1 MKVCPVC
8 QYEEEQEDEV
18 SCAICGSDLESEGS
32 VIEEIT
38 TEEPS
43 TNEEILDS
51 KSVDKTSSSAELSSS
66 QEELAPADSSSM
78 TDEEKAIEEALSASE
93 VTSSEDSNSSTFFS
107 DLWSQT
113 SDSFVVLFGNL
124 DGFFK
129 TDSKIN
135 YKAPLIALV
144 ISILLFFSVIGLAVT
159 TVPLPDEESSDGM
172 LPVTPYRKNGIEIG
186 RGVSDPFTG
195 EPFNCEIW
203 DAMRYEDFR
212 VEDPEDDF
220 LTYAITDTNQSGTVD
235 NSERYGCF
243 VNMSWMSGISFVFFN
258 IILFICVLYLYS
270 SVSNKSIIQ
279 PIIVF
284 GLAESVLFI
293 LYGGILN
300 KLIEPLILTVG
311 LVCAICL
318 IVSVGVLLAR
328 VVRERT
334 LDDPPTLTFYLFMIA
349 VALLI
354 SSVFFNY
361 AQGPYLICT
370 DEYGT
375 SPRTEIID
383 GNVTIMDSE
392 LEEMRNNIDFEEQTV
407 CQRVGYKALLVKP
420 FYLEGGGSDSMI
432 LLLASTF
439 IFIGAGNWLISST
452 KIRDIEE
459 AKYFSMI
466 ISGLVLQFLILAY
479 NLVTN
484 GDDGLVMDTNDT
496 MLTVM
501 AVGVASVGLYSF
513 YKKRSGDASSMGV
526 AYFGIFAAGIFA
538 LFGTFLSPILIG
550 GNDVAIP
557 QDSQG
562 RLYLLMTTLVT
573 AIGFWLS
580 YKFGS
585 RKLQEFSIASDM
597 AMPNREDPFAP
608 TVPGQQAAMPEW
620 TVDSAMEFLMQEYG
634 DDFQIEL
641 KHTTEHTPDMAL
653 VEKTMMDNVDQSVTI
668 RQGIE
673 VDYNVKFEE
682 IAEAY
687 STTRD
692 TVDEVITHLTSGKNI
707 MLFGEPGTGK
717 TALSNILLTKLCG
730 EIDQPNGSKAPN
742 YTIVT
747 ANAEWSN
754 FDVIGGISPDDS
766 GGYFFK
772 DGYVAEAAKLCE
784 KSIVETGKPHYLVID
799 EFNRANIDEAFG
811 KLFTVFEYRD
821 KQPLLTHKETG
832 GAPFMMPP
840 EFRIIGTMNTQD
852 KNTLFNVGFAL
863 MRRFAFVEIGLP
875 DPSDEYNRMPVFV
888 YFKLKKL
895 GLVPDRPEGDGLWK
909 FGEKCKHFPSR
920 KFDFYDDDNNMYK
933 CHEKLVKF
941 LAPDEVPKRGD
952 EVAVGVRTF
961 RKIGPALL
969 IDSMVT
975 IFNSIQ
981 KYGPDLALDKVI
993 RSNIMPSLEGLERS
1007 EIRCLFLKSKEVLG
1021 PDSLVTETFD
1031 RMANSDSLSLF

>member
-32 VIEEIT
+32 VAEEISADESSKIEESLDVNSSDDKSGS
-38 TEEPS
+38 TELPS
-43 TNEEILDS
+43 IEDNKI
-51 KSVDKTSSSAELSSS
+51 
-66 QEELAPADSSSM
+66 PADSSSI
-78 TDEEKAIEEALSASE
+78 TDDEKAIEEALSASE
-93 VTSSEDSNSSTFFS
+93 VTSSEDSGSSTSFS
-107 DLWSQT
+107 EMWAQT
-113 SDSFVVLFGNL
+113 QASFGSLFGKL

-144 ISILLFFSVIGLAVT
+144 ISILLFFSIIGLAVT

-220 LTYAITDTNQSGTVD
+220 LTYAVTDTNQSGTVD
-235 NSERYGCF
+235 SSERYGCF
-243 VNMSWMSGISFVFFN
+243 VNMSWMSGISFVLFN

-293 LYGGILN
+293 LYGGALN

-334 LDDPPTLTFYLFMIA
+334 LDDPPSLTFYLFMIA
-349 VALLI
+349 VALLL

-375 SPRTEIID
+375 SPRTEIIA
-383 GNVTIMDSE
+383 GNVTFMDSE
-392 LEEMRNNIDFEEQTV
+392 LEEMRANIDFEEQTV

-420 FYLEGGGSDSMI
+420 FYLEGGGSDGML

-484 GDDGLVMDTNDT
+484 GEDGLVMDTNDT

-501 AVGVASVGLYSF
+501 AVGVASVGLFSF
-513 YKKRSGDASSMGV
+513 YKKRRGDASSMGV

-550 GNDVAIP
+550 GNDVEIP
-557 QDSQG
+557 KDSQG
-562 RLYLLMTTLVT
+562 RLYLLLTTLVT

-620 TVDSAMEFLMQEYG
+620 TVDSAMEFLMAEYG
-634 DDFQIEL
+634 DEFQIEL

-766 GGYFFK
+766 GGYYFK

-784 KSIVETGKPHYLVID
+784 KSIVETGRPHYLVID

-895 GLVPDRPEGDGLWK
+895 GLVPDRPEGDNLWK
-909 FGEKCKHFPSR
+909 FGEKCKHFASR

-941 LAPDEVPKRGD
+941 LAPDETPKRGD
-952 EVAVGVRTF
+952 EVTVGVRTF

>member
-1 MKVCPVC
+1 
-8 QYEEEQEDEV
+8 
-18 SCAICGSDLESEGS
+18 
-32 VIEEIT
+32 
-38 TEEPS
+38 
-43 TNEEILDS
+43 
-51 KSVDKTSSSAELSSS
+51 
-66 QEELAPADSSSM
+66 
-78 TDEEKAIEEALSASE
+78 
-93 VTSSEDSNSSTFFS
+93 
-107 DLWSQT
+107 
-113 SDSFVVLFGNL
+113 
-124 DGFFK
+124 
-129 TDSKIN
+129 
-135 YKAPLIALV
+135 
-144 ISILLFFSVIGLAVT
+144 
-159 TVPLPDEESSDGM
+159 
-172 LPVTPYRKNGIEIG
+172 
-186 RGVSDPFTG
+186 
-195 EPFNCEIW
+195 
-203 DAMRYEDFR
+203 MRYEDFR

-220 LTYAITDTNQSGTVD
+220 LTYAVTDTNQSGTVD
-235 NSERYGCF
+235 SSERYGCF
-243 VNMSWMSGISFVFFN
+243 VNMSWMSGISFVLFN

-293 LYGGILN
+293 LYGGALN

-334 LDDPPTLTFYLFMIA
+334 LDDPPSLTFYLFMIA
-349 VALLI
+349 VALLL

-375 SPRTEIID
+375 SPRTEIIA
-383 GNVTIMDSE
+383 GNVTFMDSE
-392 LEEMRNNIDFEEQTV
+392 LEEMRANIDFEEQTV

-420 FYLEGGGSDSMI
+420 FYLEGGGSDGML

-484 GDDGLVMDTNDT
+484 GEDGLVMDTNDT

-501 AVGVASVGLYSF
+501 AVGVASVGLFSF

-550 GNDVAIP
+550 GNDVEIP
-557 QDSQG
+557 KDSQG
-562 RLYLLMTTLVT
+562 RLYLLLTTLVT

-620 TVDSAMEFLMQEYG
+620 TVDSAMEFLMAEYG
-634 DDFQIEL
+634 DEFQIEL

-766 GGYFFK
+766 GGYYFK

-784 KSIVETGKPHYLVID
+784 KSIVETGRPHYLVID

-895 GLVPDRPEGDGLWK
+895 GLVPDRPEGDNLWK
-909 FGEKCKHFPSR
+909 FGEKCKHFASR

-941 LAPDEVPKRGD
+941 LAPDEPPKRGD

>member
-32 VIEEIT
+32 VVEEISAAEPSKIEESLDIT
-38 TEEPS
+38 RSDDESGSTELPS
-43 TNEEILDS
+43 IDDNKIS
-51 KSVDKTSSSAELSSS
+51 
-66 QEELAPADSSSM
+66 ADSSSM
-78 TDEEKAIEEALSASE
+78 TDDEKAIEEALSASE
-93 VTSSEDSNSSTFFS
+93 VTSSEDSGSSTSFS
-107 DLWSQT
+107 EMWAQT
-113 SDSFVVLFGNL
+113 QASFGSLFGKL

-144 ISILLFFSVIGLAVT
+144 ISILLFFSIIGLAVI

-220 LTYAITDTNQSGTVD
+220 LTYAVTDTNQSGTVD
-235 NSERYGCF
+235 SSERYGCF
-243 VNMSWMSGISFVFFN
+243 VNMSWMSGISFVLFN

-293 LYGGILN
+293 LYGGVLN

-334 LDDPPTLTFYLFMIA
+334 LDDPPSLTFYLFMIA

-375 SPRTEIID
+375 SPRTEIIG
-383 GNVTIMDSE
+383 GNVTFMDSE
-392 LEEMRNNIDFEEQTV
+392 LEEMRANIDFEEQTV

-484 GDDGLVMDTNDT
+484 GEDGLVMDTNDT

-501 AVGVASVGLYSF
+501 AVGVASVGLFSF

-550 GNDVAIP
+550 GNDVEIP
-557 QDSQG
+557 KDSQG
-562 RLYLLMTTLVT
+562 RLYLLLTTLVT

-620 TVDSAMEFLMQEYG
+620 TVDSAMEFLMAEYG
-634 DDFQIEL
+634 DEFQIEL

-653 VEKTMMDNVDQSVTI
+653 VEKTMMDNVDQSV
-668 RQGIE
+668 
-673 VDYNVKFEE
+673 
-682 IAEAY
+682 
-687 STTRD
+687 
-692 TVDEVITHLTSGKNI
+692 VI
-707 MLFGEPGTGK
+707 
-717 TALSNILLTKLCG
+717 
-730 EIDQPNGSKAPN
+730 
-742 YTIVT
+742 
-747 ANAEWSN
+747 
-754 FDVIGGISPDDS
+754 
-766 GGYFFK
+766 
-772 DGYVAEAAKLCE
+772 
-784 KSIVETGKPHYLVID
+784 
-799 EFNRANIDEAFG
+799 
-811 KLFTVFEYRD
+811 
-821 KQPLLTHKETG
+821 
-832 GAPFMMPP
+832 
-840 EFRIIGTMNTQD
+840 
-852 KNTLFNVGFAL
+852 
-863 MRRFAFVEIGLP
+863 
-875 DPSDEYNRMPVFV
+875 
-888 YFKLKKL
+888 
-895 GLVPDRPEGDGLWK
+895 
-909 FGEKCKHFPSR
+909 
-920 KFDFYDDDNNMYK
+920 
-933 CHEKLVKF
+933 
-941 LAPDEVPKRGD
+941 
-952 EVAVGVRTF
+952 
-961 RKIGPALL
+961 
-969 IDSMVT
+969 
-975 IFNSIQ
+975 
-981 KYGPDLALDKVI
+981 
-993 RSNIMPSLEGLERS
+993 
-1007 EIRCLFLKSKEVLG
+1007 
-1021 PDSLVTETFD
+1021 
-1031 RMANSDSLSLF
+1031 LSLIHI